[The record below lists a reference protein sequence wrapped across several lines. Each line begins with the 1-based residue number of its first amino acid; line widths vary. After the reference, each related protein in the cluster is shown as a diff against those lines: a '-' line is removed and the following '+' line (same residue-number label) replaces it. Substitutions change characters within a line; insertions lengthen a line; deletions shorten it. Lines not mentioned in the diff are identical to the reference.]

1 MSSGYKSPYNC
12 RGRRREGRVGV
23 CVGGRESVCE
33 RGGWVCVRVFFGVRS
48 WRMLCQP
55 WLTYCSAIL
64 INFLTKATLL
74 IRSGSLHTSVTT
86 QHSTWRITTAHDI
99 TSRHMYHMTSH
110 GTTPTTHVSH
120 DVTWDHTHYTWYH
133 MSHGTTPTTH
143 GIT

>member
-1 MSSGYKSPYNC
+1 MC
-12 RGRRREGRVGV
+12 VWEEGRVCVREEGV
-23 CVGGRESVCE
+23 CVCE
-33 RGGWVCVRVFFGVRS
+33 GFFGVRS

-99 TSRHMYHMTSH
+99 TSRHM
-110 GTTPTTHVSH
+110 VSH
-120 DVTWDHTHYTWYH
+120 DITWDHTHYTC
-133 MSHGTTPTTH
+133 
-143 GIT
+143 IT